1 MLLHSG
7 KAFSDVLHN
16 EWNGI
21 YLHFV
26 NQKEVNNFG
35 YETGHNKLLYK
46 QLFKAV
52 KYMYK
57 T

>member
-21 YLHFV
+21 YLHFLNPKV
-26 NQKEVNNFG
+26 VNNFG
-35 YETGHNKLLYK
+35 YGTGHNKLLHK
-46 QLFKAV
+46 QLFNAV
-52 KYMYK
+52 KYM
-57 T
+57 